1 LKIASFVVLGALAL
15 AACTPASQYNR
26 GVDVNFQNAGG
37 VATQNRMLNSA
48 IELKTEADQVA
59 IKEAGGV
66 LIGELTVIAERT
78 SNLGES
84 GGAAGLGGRISIEAG
99 GRGATHFYLA
109 ASDVVHA
116 TEYGSRSPGI
126 SFAPN
131 NSQQVSR
138 TKARYNLFRVE
149 EANWDKLPKG
159 FKPDASSKAAGASA
173 APVASA
179 APTAPAPSVPPASA
193 AAK

>member
-1 LKIASFVVLGALAL
+1 LKIASLVVLGALSL

-37 VATQNRMLNSA
+37 VPSQSRMLNSA
-48 IELKTEADQVA
+48 IELKSEADQNV

-116 TEYGSRSPGI
+116 TEFGNRSPGI
-126 SFAPN
+126 SFGPG

-149 EANWDKLPKG
+149 EANWDKLPKN
-159 FKPDASSKAAGASA
+159 FKPEASAKAASPAGSTQTTSA
-173 APVASA
+173 A
-179 APTAPAPSVPPASA
+179 APAPAP